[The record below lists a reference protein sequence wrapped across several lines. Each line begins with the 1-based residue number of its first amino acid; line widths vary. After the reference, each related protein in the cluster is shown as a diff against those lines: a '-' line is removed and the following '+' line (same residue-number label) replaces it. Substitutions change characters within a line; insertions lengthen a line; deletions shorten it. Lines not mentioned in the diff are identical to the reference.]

1 VKGSQLAVK
10 LALTP
15 TGSAID
21 RFCVRHLGHSPVSW
35 VFARS
40 EGVAYNRPLLLL
52 TVGRRTGKERAV
64 VLPHFRAGTGRV
76 AIVGSRGGMP
86 TDPHW
91 ARNLRAHPMARVIAD
106 RREHAVRV
114 HLAQGDERA
123 KLWGEIVARA
133 PVYGVY
139 QERAKA
145 HRQIPVFVLER
156 TDGGALEAPA

>member
-1 VKGSQLAVK
+1 MKGSQIAVK

-15 TGSAID
+15 AGAAFD

-40 EGVAYNRPLLLL
+40 EGVAYNRPLLLV

-64 VLPHFRAGTGRV
+64 VLPHFRAGQARV
-76 AIVGSRGGMP
+76 AVVGSRGGMP
-86 TDPHW
+86 TDPYW
-91 ARNLRAHPMARVIAD
+91 ARNLRAHPDARVIVD
-106 RREHAVRV
+106 RREHRVRV
-114 HLAQGDERA
+114 HLAEGEERA
-123 KLWGEIVARA
+123 RLWPEIVARS

-145 HRQIPVFVLER
+145 HREIPVFVLER
-156 TDGGALEAPA
+156 ADGGPLEAP